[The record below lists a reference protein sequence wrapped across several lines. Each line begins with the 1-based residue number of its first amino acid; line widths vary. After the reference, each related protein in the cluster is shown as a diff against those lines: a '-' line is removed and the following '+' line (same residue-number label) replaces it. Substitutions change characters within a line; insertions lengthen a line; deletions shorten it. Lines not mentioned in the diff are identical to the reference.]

1 MTFDAIVCEGVI
13 MKKQYSMQLES
24 VAVEKLDE
32 LLKNTGMR
40 RSTFVNLLITKTV
53 DAMDLSSIPDL
64 KKITLPEALQMLG
77 GLGKMM
83 AKIK

>member
-1 MTFDAIVCEGVI
+1 